1 MKNKLSVL
9 LALFF
14 LLCTAMCCEEFEE
27 YIPCQVTLTGIG
39 KVEHLDNAGSVPVA
53 PVGGVVSRQAYML
66 RIPLDFEYEK
76 ETVEG
81 TYYEYILTDTIA
93 CVQIF
98 SLTAYDESHP
108 AGTDVNE
115 LLMDYPLHQADQLT
129 DYKSGYAYG
138 TVFYKIPRILPQAG
152 VHRFKIV
159 VTTRSGEEFTKETDE
174 ITMQ

>member
-76 ETVEG
+76 EIVEG
-81 TYYEYILTDTIA
+81 TYYEYILLIPSP
-93 CVQIF
+93 IYR
-98 SLTAYDESHP
+98 LSHLP
-108 AGTDVNE
+108 
-115 LLMDYPLHQADQLT
+115 LMMNP
-129 DYKSGYAYG
+129 
-138 TVFYKIPRILPQAG
+138 ILP
-152 VHRFKIV
+152 VR
-159 VTTRSGEEFTKETDE
+159 
-174 ITMQ
+174 M

>member
-9 LALFF
+9 LALLF

-76 ETVEG
+76 EIVEG

-93 CVQIF
+93 NIQIIPNATVNPIPVYSAGRQCRKPSINRFHHQSHTHLLRNGHFHKVF
-98 SLTAYDESHP
+98 STYSHF
-108 AGTDVNE
+108 
-115 LLMDYPLHQADQLT
+115 LL
-129 DYKSGYAYG
+129 
-138 TVFYKIPRILPQAG
+138 
-152 VHRFKIV
+152 
-159 VTTRSGEEFTKETDE
+159 
-174 ITMQ
+174 